1 MRVDHIKNWRSK
13 CTGCAACENVCPK
26 NAIQMI
32 IAADG
37 FEYPRIDEA
46 ICVHCGL
53 CEKVCSI
60 NKSMNQT
67 RSKSVQAAKALNEQV
82 RSRGSSGGIFE
93 IAAEYVLAS
102 GGVVYGAAFDP
113 DCKSVKHSSSYSR
126 GLEPL
131 LRSKYVQSKIGGVYR
146 DVGDQL
152 KSGNAVLFSGTP
164 CQVRGLLGFLE
175 TKEISGDLTTI
186 DFFCHGVPSP
196 GILKEYIE
204 VLEHEHDSNVI
215 NITFREKEEGWHK
228 QSSRIYFS
236 NGNHLGFESS
246 KHFYYYLFLNNY
258 ILRDSCY
265 GCREY
270 CSHTADITMA
280 DYWSIAAEKDD
291 DQGMSLVLINTEKGM
306 KLWKSI
312 AGELSS
318 EPLNSEAFDYNPY
331 SHKKYDYNRK
341 IKCMKVYQ
349 HSGIEGL
356 RRRFFF
362 ERYVFDYCE
371 RKARHIG
378 GTCKRLIKAVIWKR

>member
-1 MRVDHIKNWRSK
+1 MRVDHITNWRSK
-13 CTGCAACENVCPK
+13 CTGCAACVNVCPK
-26 NAIQMI
+26 NAIHMI
-32 IAADG
+32 IAEDG

-53 CEKVCSI
+53 CERVCGI

-67 RSKSVQAAKALNEQV
+67 RSKSVQVANALNKQV
-82 RSRGSSGGIFE
+82 RLRGSSGGIFE
-93 IAAEYVLAS
+93 VAAEHVLAS
-102 GGVVYGAAFDP
+102 GGVVYGAAFDS
-113 DCKSVKHSSSYSR
+113 DCKSVKHSSSESR

-131 LRSKYVQSKIGGVYR
+131 LRSKYVQSKIGGVYC
-146 DVGDQL
+146 DVGNQL
-152 KSGNAVLFSGTP
+152 KKGNAVLFSGTP
-164 CQVRGLLGFLE
+164 CQVRGLLNFLE
-175 TKEISGDLTTI
+175 TKGISGDLRTM

-204 VLEHEHDSNVI
+204 ALEREHGSSVVD
-215 NITFREKEEGWHK
+215 ITFREKGEGWRK
-228 QSSRIYFS
+228 LLTRIYFS
-236 NGNHLGFESS
+236 DGNHLSFESS

-280 DYWSIAAEKDD
+280 DYWNIAAEKDD
-291 DQGMSLVLINTEKGM
+291 DQGVSLVLINTEQGM
-306 KLWKSI
+306 RLWKSI
-312 AGELSS
+312 VKELSS

-349 HSGIEGL
+349 HSGIKGL
-356 RRRFFF
+356 RRHFFI
-362 ERYVFDYCE
+362 ERYVLDHCG
-371 RKARHIG
+371 RKVRHIG
-378 GTCKRLIKAVIWKR
+378 GTCKRLINAVFLKR